1 VRRWIL
7 WVLATGVL
15 LSTAPTAVY
24 AGTTGRR
31 NTAIAATAV
40 AVGAWSNGTGRAGRR
55 NTALLA
61 TAGAAYAWHRYSK
74 KKKEERRPARV
85 AGRRVVHVHHYHN
98 SKQWT
103 PPGHRCDGPGR
114 KLGHHK
120 QCWHKHHKHGGKFA
134 CRR

>member
-7 WVLATGVL
+7 YALTTGVL
-15 LSTAPTAVY
+15 ISTAPSVVHASS
-24 AGTTGRR
+24 AGRR
-31 NTAIAATAV
+31 NTAIATTAV

-61 TAGAAYAWHRYSK
+61 TGGAAYAWHRYNQK
-74 KKKEERRPARV
+74 KKQERRIVRRGPARV
-85 AGRRVVHVHHYHN
+85 VYVKSHDA
-98 SKQWT
+98 KQWT

-120 QCWHKHHKHGGKFA
+120 HCCHKHHKHDPHFA